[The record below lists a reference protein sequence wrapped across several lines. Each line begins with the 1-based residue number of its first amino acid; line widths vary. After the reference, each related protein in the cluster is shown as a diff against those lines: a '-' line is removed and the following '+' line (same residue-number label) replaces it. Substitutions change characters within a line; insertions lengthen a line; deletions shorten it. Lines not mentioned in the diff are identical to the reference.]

1 MFLLVLPCHLKVR
14 LYVPG
19 NVGVMSKNSKNCLN
33 FSSSLPTKQ
42 LKAIVHLKGN
52 PVEGMAGEVEAPP
65 PETDPYTRALE
76 ERMLKEPKREVIGK
90 LLFLNS

>member
-1 MFLLVLPCHLKVR
+1 
-14 LYVPG
+14 
-19 NVGVMSKNSKNCLN
+19 
-33 FSSSLPTKQ
+33 
-42 LKAIVHLKGN
+42 
-52 PVEGMAGEVEAPP
+52 MAGEVEAPP